1 VRKLLLN
8 IIQSGTKESS
18 KRFISLFSAFLLAY
32 VVIRYTDENNAI
44 QMAWALITFIS
55 TLVGVTVTGEYFNN
69 KKPKEKSEE

>member
-1 VRKLLLN
+1 LKKLLLN

-18 KRFISLFSAFLLAY
+18 KRFISLFSAVLLAY
-32 VVIRYTDENNAI
+32 VVLRYTDSSNAV
-44 QMAWALITFIS
+44 QMAHALIAFIS